1 MAKENFTKQLA
12 KMTMP
17 HFNDLPN
24 LDLYMDQ
31 VIDEVNQY
39 FAPIT
44 HTKITKAM
52 INSYVKKG
60 IVDRPVKKRYSRL
73 HLAKIL
79 VVSLLK
85 PILSLDTIDQ
95 AMKIALKLETPS
107 RAYDQFIDLFNQEL
121 TDVDIDNLSAKQ
133 YQSMAI
139 RALLYKLVVDDL
151 INNSK
156 KV

>member
-1 MAKENFTKQLA
+1 MAKENFTKKLA
-12 KMTMP
+12 GMTMP
-17 HFNDLPN
+17 HFSDLPN

-39 FAPIT
+39 LAPIT
-44 HTKITKAM
+44 HTDITKAM

-60 IVDRPVKKRYSRL
+60 IVDRPTKKRYSRV

-95 AMKIALKLETPS
+95 AMKIALKLDAPDKV
-107 RAYDQFIDLFNQEL
+107 YDQFIDLFNQEL
-121 TDVDIDNLSAKQ
+121 TDVDIDDLSPRQ
-133 YQSMAI
+133 YQAMAI
-139 RALLYKLVVDDL
+139 RSLLYKLVVDDL
-151 INNSK
+151 ITNSQK
-156 KV
+156 A